1 MQTINLTDPSKSSLG
16 YEVIQFPDGQRHIKI
31 LSEINRKERN
41 TKVLC
46 RICNAE
52 DLFLLVQVLD
62 VLNRQGLVPKVAISY
77 LMGARMDRIMNFNE
91 PFTLQIIGNI
101 LNCYKAEIYVLEPH
115 NTDAVKQLGWNSV
128 FFPWSIIGTICLPD
142 EGAFFRYKDY
152 WGNDRS
158 IHIIICRKKRDPQ
171 TGKLSGFGINCLDKD
186 IEGKDI
192 MVVDDLIDG
201 GGTFC
206 GIASLIREKHPRRLK
221 LFVCHAVQLEGI
233 KRAADVYDEVI
244 VTDSYRN
251 WTKDNIP
258 KNVNVTSIDEF
269 FITCINSTFD

>member
-1 MQTINLTDPSKSSLG
+1 MQTINLTDPSKSSLI
-16 YEVIQFPDGQRHIKI
+16 YEVIQFPDGQRHIKF
-31 LSEINRKERN
+31 LSEINRKERD
-41 TKVLC
+41 TRVLC

-62 VLNRQGLVPKVAISY
+62 VFNRHGLVPKVAISY
-77 LMGARMDRIMNFNE
+77 LMGARMDRIMSFNE

-115 NTDAVKQLGWNSV
+115 NEDAVKRLGWVPV
-128 FFPWSIIGTICLPD
+128 FFPWNIFGIICFPD
-142 EGAFFRYKDY
+142 EGAFFRYRDY
-152 WGNDRS
+152 WGGNS
-158 IHIIICRKKRDPQ
+158 SVSMIICKKKRDPL
-171 TGKLSGFGINCLDKD
+171 TGKLSGFGINCLDKE
-186 IEGKDI
+186 IEGKDV

-206 GIASLIREKHPRRLK
+206 GIAPLIREKHPRRLQ

-233 KRAADVYDEVI
+233 KRVADIYDGVS
-244 VTDSYRN
+244 VTDSYRD

-258 KNVNVTSIDEF
+258 DNVNISSIDEF
-269 FITCINSTFD
+269 FINCISILS